1 MRVSDIRTTNIEE
14 VLHQFRPVTRNRM
27 LSFLNNLF
35 NLFETWNFRPRHSNP
50 CHGLHYARETPRD
63 RTLTRNE
70 FHRLGAAYRFYET
83 TRPVHVAALRIAT
96 LSGLRISEVLAIHW
110 DHIDFNSGRLVLPDT
125 KTGRRQHDLPPPAMD
140 ILQTL
145 RELHSKP
152 YVFPTIHGQMTYT
165 PLCRFFRKCTEHA
178 QLHDVRIHDLRRSV
192 ITQAASANLN
202 SHIVRDLLGHRN
214 AQTADR
220 YIREVGGPVRDAR
233 HAIGIDIHNMISET
247 IAVGT
252 LVSQRPPHRSGRAR
266 QGIRLLPSVR
276 RPSELSP
283 HKRRLA
289 HRRGREASCDT
300 LTWRSVQY
308 VLRIPFLPLAPVLPS
323 TDSAEVATPLCSPA
337 STVL

>member
-1 MRVSDIRTTNIEE
+1 MTESESSNTYIAGYEHSFFPSRPGLCVLGMLEASQVPWVDVRTC
-14 VLHQFRPVTRNRM
+14 M
-27 LSFLNNLF
+27 GS
-35 NLFETWNFRPRHSNP
+35 W
-50 CHGLHYARETPRD
+50 TPRSLSA
-63 RTLTRNE
+63 LTNTD
-70 FHRLGAAYRFYET
+70 G
-83 TRPVHVAALRIAT
+83 
-96 LSGLRISEVLAIHW
+96 
-110 DHIDFNSGRLVLPDT
+110 LVLPST
-125 KTGRRQHDLPPPAMD
+125 TGTVSALRKSAISSLISPAHAHRYRRFAH
-140 ILQTL
+140 
-145 RELHSKP
+145 
-152 YVFPTIHGQMTYT
+152 
-165 PLCRFFRKCTEHA
+165 PLAGT
-178 QLHDVRIHDLRRSV
+178 
-192 ITQAASANLN
+192 
-202 SHIVRDLLGHRN
+202 
-214 AQTADR
+214 
-220 YIREVGGPVRDAR
+220 DAR
-233 HAIGIDIHNMISET
+233 LAAKVARYTFLSAGLAPAVHARVSLAH